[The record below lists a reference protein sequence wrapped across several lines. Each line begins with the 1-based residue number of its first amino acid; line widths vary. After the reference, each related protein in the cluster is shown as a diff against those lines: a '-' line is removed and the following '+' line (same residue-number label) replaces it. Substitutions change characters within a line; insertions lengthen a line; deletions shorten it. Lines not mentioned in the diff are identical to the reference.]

1 MKTLSKFLLLT
12 FAFLLVVF
20 SIIEIYL
27 ASLALYYSAE
37 PPMGIVLL
45 TQGLA
50 ILIGGLCIV
59 GFFYWNRE

>member
-1 MKTLSKFLLLT
+1 MKAISKFLLLT

-45 TQGLA
+45 AQGLA
-50 ILIGGLCIV
+50 VLIGGLCIA
-59 GFFYWNRE
+59 GWFYWNRD

>member
-1 MKTLSKFLLLT
+1 MKALSRFLLLV

-27 ASLALYYSAE
+27 ASLALYYATE

-45 TQGLA
+45 AQGLA
-50 ILIGGLCIV
+50 VLIGGLCF
-59 GFFYWNRE
+59 GGLYYWKRD